1 MSLVLRGS
9 LGNVCGTEGK
19 LQTCSLASCLFCD
32 SQGSQKEEARDTVV
46 VSRVPDP
53 KLEVR
58 PWKDKAAAEDT
69 AEASKNPVM
78 VGMGTSEGLWGH

>member
-1 MSLVLRGS
+1 M
-9 LGNVCGTEGK
+9 
-19 LQTCSLASCLFCD
+19 
-32 SQGSQKEEARDTVV
+32 V
-46 VSRVPDP
+46 VSRIPDP